1 MEPRKTIVHAE
12 PERMSG
18 PALEALLVSGALT
31 GGWVL
36 DPRTS
41 SVRLKTR
48 SLGIRVSGTFR
59 EVSGHGTVSP
69 QGEVSGGIT
78 VSAASIDTKNT
89 RRDKH
94 LRSAEIFDVAN
105 TPDIAFALDGIRP
118 SGRGA
123 SVTGA
128 LSVRDR
134 TRPLSFDADVSVQGD
149 RKIWLDAEVN
159 IDRTHF
165 GIPWNSMGMASRN
178 NTLTIHAAFTRP

>member
-18 PALEALLVSGALT
+18 PALEALLASGALT
-31 GGWVL
+31 GGWAL

-48 SLGIRVSGTFR
+48 SLGIRVTGIFR

-69 QGEVSGGIT
+69 QGEVSGGIN

-149 RKIWLDAEVN
+149 REIWLDAEVN